1 MLARG
6 DEHALIHGQ
15 DLCASPQGAQLWCQH
30 WIGKFS
36 SPHAWRHARAAG
48 RAQRHETRRARKRL
62 PPPRLSHAAQGLLCH
77 RHRVVA
83 TVPTLHRK
91 GAFGHQRG
99 DASASPRGT
108 SDPPRDCLAR
118 PATSHAAIINLRGI
132 TAAERD
138 TKSQGNFT
146 LQDNRESQS
155 VRNTL
160 LSRNQPHAEVASPI
174 KPFSY

>member
-1 MLARG
+1 MLGVTGRIAAHRPEGLNSGASIGSVSSRHRTPGATPARQEG
-6 DEHALIHGQ
+6 LNGT
-15 DLCASPQGAQLWCQH
+15 
-30 WIGKFS
+30 
-36 SPHAWRHARAAG
+36 RHA
-48 RAQRHETRRARKRL
+48 ARKHL

-99 DASASPRGT
+99 GASASPRGT

-146 LQDNRESQS
+146 LQDKHESQS